1 MIAFPFTYKK
11 VSLIWCWLSLW
22 LTSWCFLLNFI
33 QHCLCF
39 SYGLWKLLVYSEN
52 KSFIGYV
59 GCMYLSLLCHVLFD
73 PVVSF
78 DTQKFL
84 IPKKFEFL
92 GIVALCPVFA
102 HWQTQRY
109 SIYFSFYI
117 WGPVFFGL
125 WLRKKWRLTFSPMDF
140 QFMSIY

>member
-1 MIAFPFTYKK
+1 MITNDKLKYASKD
-11 VSLIWCWLSLW
+11 IWGIIITAAAAALCVAIDI
-22 LTSWCFLLNFI
+22 LLKEDE
-33 QHCLCF
+33 HE
-39 SYGLWKLLVYSEN
+39 KTV
-52 KSFIGYV
+52 IGYV

-102 HWQTQRY
+102 H
-109 SIYFSFYI
+109 
-117 WGPVFFGL
+117 
-125 WLRKKWRLTFSPMDF
+125 
-140 QFMSIY
+140 